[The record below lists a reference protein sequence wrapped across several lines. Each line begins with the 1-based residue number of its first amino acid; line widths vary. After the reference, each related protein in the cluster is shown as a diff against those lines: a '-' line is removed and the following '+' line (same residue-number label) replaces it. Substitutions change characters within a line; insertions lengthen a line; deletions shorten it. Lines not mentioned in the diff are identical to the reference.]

1 MMIHAKSPERFSARF
16 SLDHH
21 LIALK
26 QEPILVG
33 FAFHLVSNVR
43 FVEKKQR
50 NMQWEWYIRWQSRL
64 NAIRFKRFPGQNV
77 RGLSLGSGHPMTFR
91 YAARLTD

>member
-50 NMQWEWYIRWQSRL
+50 NMQ
-64 NAIRFKRFPGQNV
+64 
-77 RGLSLGSGHPMTFR
+77 
-91 YAARLTD
+91 